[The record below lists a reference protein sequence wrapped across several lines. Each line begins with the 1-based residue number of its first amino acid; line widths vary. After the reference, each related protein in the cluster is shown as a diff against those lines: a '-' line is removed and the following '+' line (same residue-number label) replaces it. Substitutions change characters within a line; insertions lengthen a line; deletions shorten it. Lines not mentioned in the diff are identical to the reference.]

1 MARNLIICGSTII
14 FLLISIALFASPV
27 FAEQENA
34 QTAIESAK
42 NTIKGCYDGVKE
54 AEAVGANVTS
64 LMVTLNSAAGLLSQ
78 AELAY
83 ASNDY
88 NAAHNYATQSQS
100 TLDGFTSQAAIL
112 KQNALNSQT
121 ENLTLI
127 IFSVIG
133 SVALLCVGIGAWISL
148 NRKERKRL
156 HGDSAI

>member
-1 MARNLIICGSTII
+1 M
-14 FLLISIALFASPV
+14 ALFTSPV
-27 FAEQENA
+27 FAQQENS

-42 NTIKGCYDGVKE
+42 KAIKDCYDGVKE
-54 AEAVGANVTS
+54 AEALGANVTS

-100 TLDGFTSQAAIL
+100 TLDGFTSQTATL
-112 KQNALNSQT
+112 KQNAINSQN
-121 ENLTLI
+121 ENIALT

-133 SVALLCVGIGAWISL
+133 SIALLCVGIGAWVSL
-148 NRKERKRL
+148 SRKERKRF
-156 HGDSAI
+156 HGNSAI